1 MLFNRLLPYIL
12 YFLILELQHIVPV
25 KAKLSREI
33 FYFFENFFIEALP
46 WGLNPPTHPFLG
58 GEMGRVI
65 GIIASPLG
73 ERKDPAPP

>member
-33 FYFFENFFIEALP
+33 FYF
-46 WGLNPPTHPFLG
+46 LG
-58 GEMGRVI
+58 IFYGGDYREEEGKSLGQGIAGVGGRPSSLKPHKTKTI
-65 GIIASPLG
+65 SRP
-73 ERKDPAPP
+73 KN